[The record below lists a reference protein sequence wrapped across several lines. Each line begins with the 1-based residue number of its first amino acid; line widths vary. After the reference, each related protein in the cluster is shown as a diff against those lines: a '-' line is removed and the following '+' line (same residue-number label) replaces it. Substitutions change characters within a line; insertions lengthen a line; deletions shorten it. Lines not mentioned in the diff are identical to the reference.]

1 MAITLHRC
9 SNEWV
14 KLKGHPCW
22 RVQSALD
29 EAGIRYELDKGPL
42 RRGKRT
48 ETLEKTGQTKYPWI
62 EFEDGSVLRE
72 ESQALEERIKSGRL
86 FEGRD
91 RRGSAAQAA
100 PEAG

>member
-9 SNEWV
+9 PNEWV

-29 EAGIRYELDKGPL
+29 EAGIEYELDKGPL
-42 RRGKRT
+42 RRSKRT

-62 EFEDGSVLRE
+62 EFEDGSVLQE
-72 ESQALEERIKSGRL
+72 ESKVLEERIRSGRL

-91 RRGSAAQAA
+91 RRGAAEA
-100 PEAG
+100 PPAG

>member
-1 MAITLHRC
+1 MAIKLHRC

-14 KLKGHPCW
+14 KIQGHPCW

-29 EAGIRYELDKGPL
+29 EAGIDYELDKGPV
-42 RRGKRT
+42 RRSKRT
-48 ETLEKTGQTKYPWI
+48 ETVEKTGQSNYPWI

-72 ESQALEERIKSGRL
+72 ESKDMAERIKSGRL

-91 RRGSAAQAA
+91 RRGTAAESGAA
-100 PEAG
+100 PG

>member
-14 KLKGHPCW
+14 KIKGHPCW

-29 EAGIRYELDKGPL
+29 EAGIDYVLDKGPV
-42 RRGKRT
+42 RRSKRS

-72 ESQALEERIKSGRL
+72 ESKDLEERIKSGRL

-91 RRGSAAQAA
+91 RRGAGAEKA